1 MKTKACQKQSSVKWA
16 TALKILKVSYLSSFL
31 KIINI
36 YITPTKCITKQKK
49 KNKNE
54 VSLEEAASK
63 KATQTRPAFVFTLL
77 KAAKA
82 HLTCHYNRKKVYII

>member
-1 MKTKACQKQSSVKWA
+1 MYYKAE
-16 TALKILKVSYLSSFL
+16 
-31 KIINI
+31 
-36 YITPTKCITKQKK
+36 KK
-49 KNKNE
+49 KNE

>member
-36 YITPTKCITKQKK
+36 YITPTKCFTKQKK
-49 KNKNE
+49 KKMRS
-54 VSLEEAASK
+54 VLK
-63 KATQTRPAFVFTLL
+63 RLL
-77 KAAKA
+77 QRKQPKPDL
-82 HLTCHYNRKKVYII
+82 HLYSHS